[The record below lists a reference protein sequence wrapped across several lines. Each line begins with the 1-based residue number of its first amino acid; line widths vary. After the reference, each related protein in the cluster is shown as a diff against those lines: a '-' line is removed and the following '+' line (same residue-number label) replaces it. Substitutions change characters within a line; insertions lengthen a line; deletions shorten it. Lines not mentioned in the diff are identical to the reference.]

1 MSERKLYAAYGSN
14 MNLSQMA
21 QRCPH
26 AKRVGRGL
34 VYGYELV
41 FAYKGVATIVPSP
54 DNFVIVIL
62 WELTPECEQALDRY
76 EGYPR
81 LYGKEKIQVSLMD
94 SDMEVSA
101 MAYVMNKPFCE
112 MRDIPS
118 ESYKNTILIGLKQND
133 IQIKNG
139 GTVCRSE

>member
-112 MRDIPS
+112 MPDIPS

>member
-81 LYGKEKIQVSLMD
+81 LYGKEKIQVS
-94 SDMEVSA
+94 
-101 MAYVMNKPFCE
+101 
-112 MRDIPS
+112 
-118 ESYKNTILIGLKQND
+118 
-133 IQIKNG
+133 
-139 GTVCRSE
+139 